1 MKAILVENAELHDVY
16 QIKQGAI
23 KTFFHPRTFF
33 INTKDRA

>member
-1 MKAILVENAELHDVY
+1 MKAILVENAKLGDAY

-23 KTFFHPRTFF
+23 KTFFHPKTFF